1 MAKLLDSQKS
11 ILYKLPT
18 MILVSDN
25 DWSKCK
31 NVNDL
36 LLFKVNLFIFMVRN
50 NKQWTLKLKLF
61 ILKV

>member
-50 NKQWTLKLKLF
+50 NKQ
-61 ILKV
+61 